1 VASGRSSSE
10 DFSEI
15 LPEEMEQELKEVAKL
30 SMGSDVTD
38 QDEEYIKNLASQILE
53 LADYKD
59 SLGEY
64 LKNRMQAIAPN
75 TSYLIGE

>member
-1 VASGRSSSE
+1 
-10 DFSEI
+10 
-15 LPEEMEQELKEVAKL
+15 MEQELKEVAKL